1 MRRLPESHWASVESI
16 DGELRAGGQR
26 IGCLR
31 AETNVN
37 NSIGKRETVAEK
49 ILLVDDD
56 NSILDGYRR
65 SLSREFPMETAV
77 GGQQALQMVAES
89 GPYAVVVSDMRMPG
103 MDGIQLLSKIKA
115 LSPDTIRVMLTGNAD
130 TDTAV
135 NAINEGSI
143 FRFLNKPCSK
153 EVMAKTLTAALVQ
166 YRLVNAEKQL
176 LEQTLSG
183 SMQVLTEVLSL
194 VNPAAFSRAERARRY
209 IHHIVTAMNLGNPW
223 QYEVAAMMSQL
234 GCVTLAPETVQAV
247 FNDEQLSPTEQTQYD
262 SHPQVAYD
270 LLSKIPR
277 LEPIAWMIKHQ
288 NQPLPMPGPGDF
300 ETPDMR
306 RGAGILR
313 LILAYEK
320 LIHKGVSRNEAAH
333 TLALQNKNFSP
344 EFFHALVELDPNAEE
359 GEIRKCR
366 IELLTPGMIVQQE
379 VRTNEGVL
387 LISKGQEVTPPL
399 ILKLKNFHAR
409 HLITADVTISMP
421 TTTLAFV
428 KGAS

>member
-1 MRRLPESHWASVESI
+1 M
-16 DGELRAGGQR
+16 
-26 IGCLR
+26 
-31 AETNVN
+31 
-37 NSIGKRETVAEK
+37 AEK

-56 NSILDGYRR
+56 SSILDGYRR
-65 SLSREFPMETAV
+65 SLSREFPMETAL
-77 GGQQALQMVAES
+77 GGPEALKLATDS

-115 LSPDTIRVMLTGNAD
+115 LSPDTIRVMLTGNAEIE
-130 TDTAV
+130 TAIT
-135 NAINEGSI
+135 AINEGSI
-143 FRFLNKPCSK
+143 FRFLTKPCSK

-166 YRLVNAEKQL
+166 YRLVTAEKQL

-183 SMQVLTEVLSL
+183 SIQVLTEVLSL

-209 IHHIVTAMNLGNPW
+209 IHHIVTAMKLGNPW

-234 GCVTLAPETVQAV
+234 GCVTLAPETVAAV
-247 FNDEQLSPTEQTQYD
+247 FNSEQITPTEQAQYD
-262 SHPQVAYD
+262 AHPKVAYD

-277 LEPIAWMIKHQ
+277 LEPIAWMIEHQ
-288 NQPLPMPGPGDF
+288 NQPLSEAGPGDI
-300 ETPDMR
+300 ETADMR

-313 LILAYEK
+313 IILAYEK

-333 TLALQNKNFSP
+333 NLALQNKNFSP
-344 EFFHALVELDPNAEE
+344 EFFEALVALDPNAEE
-359 GEIRKCR
+359 GQIRKCR
-366 IELLTPGMIVQQE
+366 IELLSPGMIVQQD
-379 VRTNEGVL
+379 VHTNEGVL

-409 HLITADVTISMP
+409 HLIGGDVTVSTP
-421 TTTLAFV
+421 TTSLAFV

>member
-1 MRRLPESHWASVESI
+1 M
-16 DGELRAGGQR
+16 
-26 IGCLR
+26 
-31 AETNVN
+31 
-37 NSIGKRETVAEK
+37 AEK

-56 NSILDGYRR
+56 SNILDGYRR
-65 SLSREFPMETAV
+65 SLSREFVMETAL
-77 GGQQALQMVAES
+77 GGPQALQLATNE
-89 GPYAVVVSDMRMPG
+89 GPYAVVVSDMRMPE
-103 MDGIQLLSKIKA
+103 MDGVQLLSKIKA

-130 TDTAV
+130 MDTAV

-143 FRFLNKPCSK
+143 FRFLIKPCSK

-166 YRLVNAEKQL
+166 YRLVTAEKQL

-183 SMQVLTEVLSL
+183 SVQVLTEVLSL

-234 GCVTLAPETVQAV
+234 GCVTLAPETVEAV
-247 FNDEQLSPTEQTQYD
+247 FNDEKLSPVEQAQYD
-262 SHPQVAYD
+262 AHPRVAYD

-277 LEPIAWMIKHQ
+277 LEPIAWMIEHQ
-288 NQPLPMPGPGDF
+288 SKPLPEPGAGDF
-300 ETPDMR
+300 ETAEMR

-320 LIHKGVSRNEAAH
+320 LIHKGVARNEAAH

-366 IELLTPGMIVQQE
+366 IELLSPGMIVQQE

-399 ILKLKNFHAR
+399 IVKLKNLHAR
-409 HLITADVTISMP
+409 HVITGEVTASMP
-421 TTTLAFV
+421 TTTLAFRA
-428 KGAS
+428 GAT

>member
-1 MRRLPESHWASVESI
+1 M
-16 DGELRAGGQR
+16 
-26 IGCLR
+26 
-31 AETNVN
+31 
-37 NSIGKRETVAEK
+37 AEK

-56 NSILDGYRR
+56 RNILDGYRR
-65 SLSREFPMETAV
+65 SLSREFVMETAL
-77 GGQQALQMVAES
+77 GGPQALQLATNE
-89 GPYAVVVSDMRMPG
+89 GPYAVVVSDMRMPE
-103 MDGIQLLSKIKA
+103 MDGVQLLSKIKA
-115 LSPDTIRVMLTGNAD
+115 LSPDTIRIMLTGNAD
-130 TDTAV
+130 MDTAI

-143 FRFLNKPCSK
+143 FRFLIKPCSK
-153 EVMAKTLTAALVQ
+153 EVMAKTLTGALVQ
-166 YRLVNAEKQL
+166 YRLVTAEKQL

-183 SMQVLTEVLSL
+183 SVQVLTEVLSL

-234 GCVTLAPETVQAV
+234 GCVTLAPETVEAV
-247 FNDEQLSPTEQTQYD
+247 FNDEKLSPIEQAQYD
-262 SHPQVAYD
+262 AHPRVAYD

-277 LEPIAWMIKHQ
+277 LEPIAWMIEHQ
-288 NQPLPMPGPGDF
+288 TKPLPEPGPGDF
-300 ETPDMR
+300 ETAEMR

-320 LIHKGVSRNEAAH
+320 LIHKGVARNEAAH

-359 GEIRKCR
+359 GQIRKCR
-366 IELLTPGMIVQQE
+366 IELLSPGMIVQQE

-399 ILKLKNFHAR
+399 ILKLKNLHAR
-409 HLITADVTISMP
+409 HVIAEEITASMP
-421 TTTLAFV
+421 TTTLAFRA
-428 KGAS
+428 GST

>member
-1 MRRLPESHWASVESI
+1 
-16 DGELRAGGQR
+16 
-26 IGCLR
+26 
-31 AETNVN
+31 
-37 NSIGKRETVAEK
+37 VAEK

-56 NSILDGYRR
+56 NSVLDGYRR
-65 SLSREFPMETAV
+65 SLSREFPMETAL
-77 GGQQALQMVAES
+77 GGPQALQLVADS
-89 GPYAVVVSDMRMPG
+89 GPYAVVVSDMRMPE

-262 SHPQVAYD
+262 AHPQVAYE

-288 NQPLPMPGPGDF
+288 NQPLPAPGEGDF

-409 HLITADVTISMP
+409 HLIAADVTISMP